1 MIVKLKN
8 ILISSFPH
16 IFFSSFLKLSNI
28 SILMWATL
36 LLDKESYVDLT
47 INFSIIQLGLMITS
61 IGLQENLIAVNSLT
75 TEKNIVLKE
84 ILLSNTA
91 IVVIFFVIF
100 LCWSFFRGDAN
111 FIFFLFGSIIGI
123 GVSLGNFYRLTFNR
137 KQYLHI
143 YVGQYVLIFLIF
155 CSVFFNVKL
164 NFLVLFGII
173 AQIILLKSSITNL
186 LSHKFSEIYIY
197 ALSGFKKVIDYFL
210 VAVAA
215 WFYSF
220 GIVSLLKLF
229 YHSESI
235 FQFTYL
241 YQLASI
247 SSFII
252 GTATFIWNPY
262 YLREINISGIKRA
275 DKKNR
280 TFYILLSISTI
291 IFFYIYFIFSKNL
304 ELELFHKESLDLSL
318 FHGKLIFFLY
328 TGSLLNL
335 IPAIH
340 YSLFYHLNG
349 QSLKFR
355 NIQIVSLFATLL
367 LILFISFNYAF
378 IFVYFSL
385 YVSSLVRTYLTWYY
399 TKDSFDIRYFL
410 CIFGFNLMYFL
421 FLFL

>member
-1 MIVKLKN
+1 MRVKFKN
-8 ILISSFPH
+8 IFISSFPH
-16 IFFSSFLKLSNI
+16 VFLSSFLKLSNI
-28 SILMWATL
+28 SILMWATVV
-36 LLDKESYVDLT
+36 LDKESYVDLT

-84 ILLSNTA
+84 ILLNNTF
-91 IVVIFFVIF
+91 IVVVCLVIF
-100 LCWSFFRGDAN
+100 LCWSIIYRDTI
-111 FIFFLFGSIIGI
+111 FIFFVLGSIIGI
-123 GVSLGNFYRLTFNR
+123 GVSLGNFYRLTFNS

-143 YVGQYVLIFLIF
+143 YVGQYILIFLIF

-164 NFLVLFGII
+164 EFLILFGII
-173 AQIILLKSSITNL
+173 AQIILLKSPITNL
-186 LSHKFSEIYIY
+186 LSHKVSELYIY
-197 ALSGFKKVIDYFL
+197 GISGFKKVRNYFL
-210 VAVAA
+210 VAIAA
-215 WFYSF
+215 WFYSW
-220 GIVSLLKLF
+220 GIISLLKLF
-229 YHSESI
+229 YRSESI

-241 YQLASI
+241 NQLASI

-262 YLREINISGIKRA
+262 YLREINILGIKRA

-280 TFYILLSISTI
+280 TFYILLSLSTI
-291 IFFYIYFIFSKNL
+291 IIFYVYFIFSKNL

-318 FHGKLIFFLY
+318 FNGKLIFFLF

-340 YSLFYHLNG
+340 YSLYYHLNG
-349 QSLKFR
+349 HSLKFR

-367 LILFISFNYAF
+367 LTLFISFNYDF
-378 IFVYFSL
+378 IYVYFSL
-385 YVSSLVRTYLTWYY
+385 YLSSLLRTYLTWYY
-399 TKDSFDIRYFL
+399 TKDACDIRYFL
-410 CIFGFNLMYFL
+410 YMFGFNLTYFL